1 MLVKTAAHL
10 SAKDYAEVGQ
20 KAFGKRFGVFLD
32 LVLLLNLFGVMTS
45 LLMLLHDQVQKLLPS
60 QNAASS
66 TEITAIVLLVAVWPL
81 CLLPSLDKLKFS
93 SGLSISA
100 VLCVI
105 TVVIR
110 KAVLECTSTTTKS
123 GTITFSSNE
132 SLVINAGHNSSSS
145 SCNQGPA
152 WGSDNVTVA
161 GLMKAAPIII
171 FAFGTNRSLCF
182 LLLCHPNSHLFFFFF
197 FFFSCSCSCSL
208 KFEILGC
215 QFSIVPIFLSVAC
228 PSRIGHGQW
237 HSSRERSEEFS
248 KENQNLGEE
257 GQRQPQDT
265 DTDTD
270 NATSATQIDSSNSTA
285 TVSAAQVSH
294 FMPIVYTCLALVTV
308 AFSVIGVSGVLA
320 FPG

>member
-32 LVLLLNLFGVMTS
+32 LMLLLNLFGVMTS

-132 SLVINAGHNSSSS
+132 SLVNAGHNSSSY

-182 LLLCHPNSHLFFFFF
+182 LLLCHPTLIY
-197 FFFSCSCSCSL
+197 FSSSSSSSSCH
-208 KFEILGC
+208 
-215 QFSIVPIFLSVAC
+215 V
-228 PSRIGHGQW
+228 
-237 HSSRERSEEFS
+237 
-248 KENQNLGEE
+248 
-257 GQRQPQDT
+257 
-265 DTDTD
+265 
-270 NATSATQIDSSNSTA
+270 
-285 TVSAAQVSH
+285 
-294 FMPIVYTCLALVTV
+294 LVLV
-308 AFSVIGVSGVLA
+308 H
-320 FPG
+320 